1 MGKDLKG
8 KELGVGLTQRKD
20 GRYSAKFT
28 KKNGQ
33 RPEKYFDKL
42 REAKEWLIEQRYLD
56 ECLVTGNLTVDEWYN
71 IWIKEYKEDIV
82 KDNTVKN
89 YDNRYRIN
97 IKPNIGNFKLQDVR
111 QIHCQRILNDMS
123 DEGYSRGSVELTQI
137 TMHAIF
143 KGAISNN
150 YITQNPAEGLNIKAI
165 ANEKERRVL
174 SIDEEK
180 ILKQYVEKSMYAES
194 YLLALQTG
202 LRVGELG
209 GLKWED
215 IDFEKKTLRVN
226 RTILQDKKKG
236 GFYFGSPKTRTSI
249 RTIPLTDEAIDV
261 LNRQKRKQFKLKSKS
276 KLWNLEWDGLV
287 FTTIN
292 GNPVGYSTFR
302 SMLLRVVNNINLDR
316 QIEADGDAYEEF
328 EKVSMHSLRHTFAT
342 RCMERGIKPKVL
354 QKFLGHSCLS
364 TTMDLY
370 VHVSEDLMHEEIQ
383 KLSATSP
390 ETELENYDKK
400 VVDFLVKSS

>member
-20 GRYSAKFT
+20 GRYSAKLT

-42 REAKEWLIEQRYLD
+42 RDAKEWLAEQRYLD
-56 ECLVTGNLTVDEWYN
+56 ECLISGNLTVNEWFD
-71 IWIKEYKEDIV
+71 IWIKNYKEDIV
-82 KDNTVKN
+82 KQNTVKN
-89 YDNRYRIN
+89 YEVRYRIN
-97 IKPNIGNFKLQDVR
+97 VKPNIGNFKLQDVR

-123 DEGYSRGSVELTQI
+123 DEGYSYGSVELTQI
-137 TMHAIF
+137 TMHALF
-143 KGAISNN
+143 KGAINN
-150 YITQNPAEGLNIKAI
+150 HYLTKNPAEELSIKVVQ
-165 ANEKERRVL
+165 NDTERRVL
-174 SIDEEK
+174 SVTEEE

-215 IDFEKKTLRVN
+215 IDFENRLLCVN
-226 RTILQDKKKG
+226 RTILQDRKKG
-236 GFYFGSPKTRTSI
+236 GFYFGTPKTRTSL
-249 RTIPLTDEAIDV
+249 RTIPLTDEAINI
-261 LNRQKRKQFKLKSKS
+261 LYRQKKKQSKLKVKS
-276 KLWNLEWDGLV
+276 KLWNNAWDGLV
-287 FTTIN
+287 FTTVN

-302 SMLLRVVNNINLDR
+302 SMLIRVINNINLDR
-316 QIEADGDAYEEF
+316 KIEAEASGNSYEEF

-342 RCMERGIKPKVL
+342 RCIERGVIPKVL
-354 QKFLGHSCLS
+354 QKFLGHSNLA

-370 VHVSEDLMHEEIQ
+370 VHVSEDIMHEEIQ
-383 KLSATSP
+383 KLSAK
-390 ETELENYDKK
+390 NYSESLKM
-400 VVDFLVKSS
+400 S